1 MSIITIVGAGQ
12 MGSAMCFPAR
22 SNGHEVRL
30 VGTPLDREIIERA
43 KVDRWHLN
51 LKRYLPEG
59 VKYYQIEDMRAALMG
74 ADLLIGGVSSFGVGL
89 AEKREGQVGKLH
101 YNSQAALF
109 GQSVKEM
116 RRILKAVGAHED
128 NIIFGAGDLY
138 VTIYGGRTRMIGT
151 LLGRGMR
158 FEEALAELHGVT
170 LESLVIATRAANA
183 IRHRIER
190 GELRAESFPLLLH
203 CDDVINHDK
212 PAGDIPWD
220 AFEEDWE
227 L

>member
-1 MSIITIVGAGQ
+1 MEAVKCEAFLAAAEL
-12 MGSAMCFPAR
+12 GSLTATAELLGYTQ
-22 SNGHEVRL
+22 S
-30 VGTPLDREIIERA
+30 
-43 KVDRWHLN
+43 
-51 LKRYLPEG
+51 G
-59 VKYYQIEDMRAALMG
+59 V
-74 ADLLIGGVSSFGVGL
+74 
-89 AEKREGQVGKLH
+89 
-101 YNSQAALF
+101 
-109 GQSVKEM
+109 
-116 RRILKAVGAHED
+116 
-128 NIIFGAGDLY
+128 
-138 VTIYGGRTRMIGT
+138 TRMIGT

-183 IRHRIER
+183 IRRRIER

>member
-1 MSIITIVGAGQ
+1 M
-12 MGSAMCFPAR
+12 
-22 SNGHEVRL
+22 
-30 VGTPLDREIIERA
+30 
-43 KVDRWHLN
+43 
-51 LKRYLPEG
+51 
-59 VKYYQIEDMRAALMG
+59 
-74 ADLLIGGVSSFGVGL
+74 
-89 AEKREGQVGKLH
+89 GKLH

-170 LESLVIATRAANA
+170 LESLVIATRARTPYAAGSNGA
-183 IRHRIER
+183 
-190 GELRAESFPLLLH
+190 ELRAESFPLLLH

-212 PAGDIPWD
+212 PAGRHP
-220 AFEEDWE
+220 
-227 L
+227 LGRV

>member
-1 MSIITIVGAGQ
+1 MSPFRTAY
-12 MGSAMCFPAR
+12 
-22 SNGHEVRL
+22 EL
-30 VGTPLDREIIERA
+30 
-43 KVDRWHLN
+43 
-51 LKRYLPEG
+51 
-59 VKYYQIEDMRAALMG
+59 
-74 ADLLIGGVSSFGVGL
+74 ADLDPTTVCFCGQDIALLRKLRAMLRTEYYHITVSTDVEGLECAVALKNAFALGVALAVGL

-183 IRHRIER
+183 IRRRIER

>member
-1 MSIITIVGAGQ
+1 MYKRQDVEGLECAV
-12 MGSAMCFPAR
+12 A
-22 SNGHEVRL
+22 
-30 VGTPLDREIIERA
+30 
-43 KVDRWHLN
+43 
-51 LKRYLPEG
+51 LKNAFALG
-59 VKYYQIEDMRAALMG
+59 VAL
-74 ADLLIGGVSSFGVGL
+74 AVGL

-183 IRHRIER
+183 IRRRIER

>member
-74 ADLLIGGVSSFGVGL
+74 ADLLP
-89 AEKREGQVGKLH
+89 
-101 YNSQAALF
+101 
-109 GQSVKEM
+109 
-116 RRILKAVGAHED
+116 
-128 NIIFGAGDLY
+128 
-138 VTIYGGRTRMIGT
+138 
-151 LLGRGMR
+151 
-158 FEEALAELHGVT
+158 
-170 LESLVIATRAANA
+170 RAAEE
-183 IRHRIER
+183 IVTF
-190 GELRAESFPLLLH
+190 G
-203 CDDVINHDK
+203 CQ
-212 PAGDIPWD
+212 GDIPEVAELSNIAAVPVQD
-220 AFEEDWE
+220 ACHGII
-227 L
+227 LSVNAL

>member
-1 MSIITIVGAGQ
+1 MLETSIDGARAVLINITGGSDMSIMEINEAAQRITD
-12 MGSAMCFPAR
+12 SA
-22 SNGHEVRL
+22 
-30 VGTPLDREIIERA
+30 D
-43 KVDRWHLN
+43 
-51 LKRYLPEG
+51 PE
-59 VKYYQIEDMRAALMG
+59 A
-74 ADLLIGGVSSFGVGL
+74 
-89 AEKREGQVGKLH
+89 
-101 YNSQAALF
+101 
-109 GQSVKEM
+109 
-116 RRILKAVGAHED
+116 

>member
-1 MSIITIVGAGQ
+1 MERIEQINA
-12 MGSAMCFPAR
+12 
-22 SNGHEVRL
+22 VRNR
-30 VGTPLDREIIERA
+30 D
-43 KVDRWHLN
+43 
-51 LKRYLPEG
+51 KRYDGKFFVAVTSTKIVCRPSCSAKMPL
-59 VKYYQIEDMRAALMG
+59 
-74 ADLLIGGVSSFGVGL
+74 
-89 AEKREGQVGKLH
+89 EKNMAF
-101 YNSQAALF
+101 Y
-109 GQSVKEM
+109 
-116 RRILKAVGAHED
+116 D
-128 NIIFGAGDLY
+128 
-138 VTIYGGRTRMIGT
+138 T
-151 LLGRGMR
+151 

>member
-1 MSIITIVGAGQ
+1 M
-12 MGSAMCFPAR
+12 
-22 SNGHEVRL
+22 
-30 VGTPLDREIIERA
+30 
-43 KVDRWHLN
+43 
-51 LKRYLPEG
+51 
-59 VKYYQIEDMRAALMG
+59 
-74 ADLLIGGVSSFGVGL
+74 
-89 AEKREGQVGKLH
+89 H

-116 RRILKAVGAHED
+116 RRRILKAVGAHED